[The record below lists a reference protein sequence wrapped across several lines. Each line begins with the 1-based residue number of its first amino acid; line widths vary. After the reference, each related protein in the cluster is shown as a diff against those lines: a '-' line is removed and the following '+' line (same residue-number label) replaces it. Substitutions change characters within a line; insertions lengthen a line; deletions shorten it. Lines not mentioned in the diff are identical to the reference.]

1 MLVFAMRLL
10 NLKILPVFRMPS
22 RLVVFKLLDD
32 RYTLKN
38 GDQTATSR
46 LEWEEGEEEGAAT
59 KQRHRE
65 VVLARGV
72 FGGEVAMMEVTRS
85 TVDRGEMATI
95 GQVLDK
101 TQGTRVINHQEA
113 DKIHRSSLIKMI
125 LQQVKESFGS
135 ADNFNWLQKLRTGI
149 P

>member
-1 MLVFAMRLL
+1 MKICSYCNLIAIELL
-10 NLKILPVFRMPS
+10 S
-22 RLVVFKLLDD
+22 E
-32 RYTLKN
+32 
-38 GDQTATSR
+38 Q
-46 LEWEEGEEEGAAT
+46 EGEEEGATT
-59 KQRHRE
+59 KQRCRE

-101 TQGTRVINHQEA
+101 TQGTRVINHQEVG
-113 DKIHRSSLIKMI
+113 KIHQSSLSKII
-125 LQQVKESFGS
+125 LQQAKESFGS
-135 ADNFNWLQKLRTGI
+135 ADNFNWLQKLHTGI